1 MGPNHQR
8 RWYNI
13 IGYVSTLRCCVQ
25 GPQMTP
31 IPRNGRKYTGRRVSA
46 SSAARYARLEK
57 KPPGPEKWRFRS
69 LSQRNILT
77 LCACVFVRS
86 NMVLQSVAPSCRM
99 SQGRNFGAHPDC
111 IQEAIKK
118 IDLSGEARGIFTGCS
133 VHQLR
138 LKCMGC
144 IPAVAIHAFVQ
155 QPTQDQP
162 CISLVAMA
170 YGRTASIYT
179 SIYSRLLHN

>member
-1 MGPNHQR
+1 MVQHHRLCFNPSVLCTGTPNDAH
-8 RWYNI
+8 
-13 IGYVSTLRCCVQ
+13 STQWTKVHWSEGFRFLGGKVCS
-25 GPQMTP
+25 
-31 IPRNGRKYTGRRVSA
+31 PR
-46 SSAARYARLEK
+46 K

-133 VHQLR
+133 AHQLR